1 MPDFY
6 KVLGLPRGADDK
18 DVRQA
23 YRRLARQHHPDVNPD
38 DSASEEKFKAINE
51 AYSVLSDPD
60 KRRRYDRHGDN
71 WEHADRIQE
80 SQARSRHSRG
90 SGRGGI
96 SVEDLFSGMSSSQ
109 GNQGGIFDR
118 LFTNF
123 GDSTPRSQTTD
134 HPVEVTLEEA
144 FQGAARLVSLANG
157 RRLEVKIP
165 PGVDNGSKVHIPAGG
180 ARQGGLN
187 LVVTIKP
194 HVRFERKGND
204 LYSDVEI
211 PLSSAIL
218 GGDVNVAT
226 MKGQVSLTIPPE
238 SQNGQRFRL
247 AGRGMPTLSNPSVT
261 GDHYA
266 TIKVVLPTK
275 LSGEEQELFQRLRDI
290 RPSED

>member
-6 KVLGLPRGADDK
+6 KVLGLSRGADDK
-18 DVRQA
+18 EVRQA

-38 DSASEEKFKAINE
+38 NSASEEKFKAINE

-60 KRRRYDRHGDN
+60 KRRRYDRYGDN

-80 SQARSRHSRG
+80 SQARSRHGRG

-109 GNQGGIFDR
+109 GSQRGIFDR

-123 GDSTPRSQTTD
+123 GDSTPRTQTTD

-187 LVVTIKP
+187 LVMTIKP